1 MEKELYEYKLDLLY
15 YGIKIDDECFKRLIK
30 GNNNNNVCFDDY
42 ITTRGLM
49 LCLDSKIYVST
60 DIKEESPYIISCIN
74 DDYFLRK
81 GDLYICNIDI
91 LQPPEFALYEAR
103 LISGDFVTNYVNVH
117 GDRLRLQPIEGC
129 AFLCKFCNLNQK
141 KYLLHKIDDLEEAFQ
156 YVLKNVKFRHI
167 LISGGT
173 PLYRSEDYEYLNN
186 VYKFFGLKYG
196 KKFPID
202 VMLVPRGLDINNND
216 DIGYENFLKQLKEWN
231 ITGLSV
237 NLELNNDKLRKEYIP
252 NKNSLRKENY
262 FNFLKLAIKIFG
274 SENVRS
280 CIVVGLESVQDS
292 LIAVEDLC
300 RIGCMPVLCPY
311 IPNDLET
318 KMPKP
323 EFMKEVLIGAKAI
336 AKKYNVK
343 LGPLCDSCK
352 HNTIFY

>member
-60 DIKEESPYIISCIN
+60 DIKEESPYIISFIN

-141 KYLLHKIDDLEEAFQ
+141 KYLLHRIDDLEEAFQ
-156 YVLKNVKFRHI
+156 
-167 LISGGT
+167 
-173 PLYRSEDYEYLNN
+173 
-186 VYKFFGLKYG
+186 
-196 KKFPID
+196 
-202 VMLVPRGLDINNND
+202 
-216 DIGYENFLKQLKEWN
+216 
-231 ITGLSV
+231 
-237 NLELNNDKLRKEYIP
+237 
-252 NKNSLRKENY
+252 
-262 FNFLKLAIKIFG
+262 
-274 SENVRS
+274 
-280 CIVVGLESVQDS
+280 
-292 LIAVEDLC
+292 
-300 RIGCMPVLCPY
+300 
-311 IPNDLET
+311 
-318 KMPKP
+318 
-323 EFMKEVLIGAKAI
+323 
-336 AKKYNVK
+336 
-343 LGPLCDSCK
+343 
-352 HNTIFY
+352 